1 MKVLIDLPLDKYERF
16 IAACDPTCRE
26 YAVLKNSI
34 VLGFPAT
41 DPSQRIV
48 KLMCNE
54 DDVLKLL
61 IASVMV
67 CEELTGPMGK
77 AIDRAHAGTRLPGY
91 ARKQVTEL
99 EMEVAELK
107 VKLLKQKE

>member
-1 MKVLIDLPLDKYERF
+1 M
-16 IAACDPTCRE
+16 
-26 YAVLKNSI
+26 LKNAI

-41 DPSQRIV
+41 DPDIQPIV

-67 CEELTGPMGK
+67 CEELTGPIGK
-77 AIDRAHAGTRLPGY
+77 AIDRAHAGARLPRY
-91 ARKQVTEL
+91 VRKQVVKL

-107 VKLLKQKE
+107 VKLLKQKELALAALLGVPRLRR